1 MPSAVE
7 AATLFLFVPAD
18 RPERFAKAFAAGA
31 DAVILDL
38 EDAVAADRKGL
49 ARVALREATSAI
61 GEASC
66 LVLVRLNAVG
76 SREHEADLALAA
88 ALPLSAVMLAKSE
101 RVEEVATVAT
111 ATRHPVVALVE
122 SAAGLANARALAQVS
137 ARLAFGSFD
146 FAADLGCRHTRE
158 ALLLARLELVL
169 ASRLAG
175 RPAPIDGV
183 TASTRDEAEIE
194 ADAAHAAALGFAGKL
209 LIHPAQIAPA
219 ARSFAPAE
227 GEIAWAERAIAAGQG
242 GGAVALDGEMVDAP
256 VLLRAQA
263 ILRAARRITD
273 KATTGKISA

>member
-38 EDAVAADRKGL
+38 EDAVALEAKGL
-49 ARVALREATSAI
+49 ARVALREA
-61 GEASC
+61 ASSLAQAPC
-66 LVLVRLNAVG
+66 PVLVRLNAAG

-101 RVEEVATVAT
+101 RAEEVATVA
-111 ATRHPVVALVE
+111 ATSGHPVVALVE
-122 SAAGLANARALAQVS
+122 SAAGLANVRALAQVS

-175 RPAPIDGV
+175 RPAPVDGV
-183 TASTRDEAEIE
+183 TASTRDEAAIE
-194 ADAAHAAALGFAGKL
+194 ADAAHAAALGFAAKL
-209 LIHPAQIAPA
+209 LIHPAQIASA
-219 ARSFAPAE
+219 ARGFAPAE

-256 VLLRAQA
+256 VLLRAKA

-273 KATTGKISA
+273 KAITGKASA